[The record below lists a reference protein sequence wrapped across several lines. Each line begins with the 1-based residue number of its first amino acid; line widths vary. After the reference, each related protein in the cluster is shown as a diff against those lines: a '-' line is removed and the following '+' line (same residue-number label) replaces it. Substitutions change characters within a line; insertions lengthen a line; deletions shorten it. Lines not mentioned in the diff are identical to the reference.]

1 MAITGRDF
9 KLEER
14 RLEEVLKLLDDK
26 LSEMGEDIFED
37 EDKYT
42 EFRRYTWDNM
52 RAMDAQELNQA
63 KADSEFEANKIL
75 MKQDYFKKLY
85 RIKDNPY
92 FASIVFEDD
101 DKEKFSVYLG
111 LTYLKDDDYGNIIY
125 DWRSPI
131 CSLFYDF
138 EVGKAVY
145 AAPGGPVSGN
155 LLRKRQYKIENR
167 KLLSAFDNSMN
178 IDDDLLQEVLASDS
192 NEKMKNIVNT
202 IQQEQNNV
210 IRNVR
215 DKTLIVSGIAGS
227 GKTSVALHRI
237 AFLLYKIKN
246 LTSNDV
252 LIFSP
257 NQIFTEYISNVLPE
271 LGEDNTLQTTFNE
284 YLSHTITEFSE
295 VEPFMDFIGKY
306 YTEKVSNIE
315 LIKYKQSDTIVND
328 INLYIE
334 DYIRKA
340 RVLRDF
346 TENKIYTVDKN
357 DLNDLLHNRYS
368 TLPFFER
375 VDLIAEKLSEANY
388 KGSTKKKPTYKK
400 MIMENSSFTKDY
412 KDIYLGFFASDYC
425 KIRMNDEEIRK
436 FNKSKVIGYEDAL
449 LFVYM
454 KGLLEGFPYEGNIRQ
469 VVIDEAQDY
478 SYLQYLIISKIFRNS
493 NFTILGDVNQT
504 INPYY
509 KYKSLDIIAPLFPQ
523 SKCISLTKTYRSS
536 PEIIEFTNKIL
547 GLNHV
552 CAIRKTEKVPLIH
565 RTSADT
571 LESDINYLK
580 DKYKSV
586 AVITRD
592 NNTALRLYESL
603 QDKLPISLLNSQTEE
618 FNKELVVLPAYLAK
632 GLEFDSVI
640 VYSDKDSKYLKD
652 EKNLLYVACTRAQH
666 ELIVYST
673 DKKS

>member
-1 MAITGRDF
+1 MSIGGRDF
-9 KLEER
+9 QLEEK

-26 LSEMGEDIFED
+26 LAQMGEDIFED
-37 EDKYT
+37 QDKFK
-42 EFRRYTWDNM
+42 EFRKYTWDNM

-63 KADSEFEANKIL
+63 KAESEFEANKII
-75 MKQDYFKKLY
+75 MKQDYFKKLF

-92 FASIVFEDD
+92 FASVVFEDE
-101 DKEKFSVYLG
+101 DKERYSVYLG
-111 LTYLKDDDYGNIIY
+111 LTYLKDDEYGNIIY

-138 EVGKAVY
+138 EVGPCAY
-145 AAPGGPVSGN
+145 AAPGGPVKGH
-155 LLRKRQYKIENR
+155 LIRKRQYKIENR

-178 IDDDLLQEVLASDS
+178 INDDLLQEVLATDS
-192 NEKMKNIVNT
+192 NDKMKNIVNT

-271 LGEDNTLQTTFNE
+271 LGEDNTLQTTFND
-284 YLSHTITEFSE
+284 YLSNNISEFSE
-295 VEPFMDFIGKY
+295 VESFMDFIGRFY
-306 YTEKVSNIE
+306 SEKVNNFE
-315 LIKYKQSDTIVND
+315 FIKYKQSDEIIND

-334 DYIRKA
+334 DFIRKA
-340 RVLRDF
+340 RVVRDF
-346 TENKIYTVDKN
+346 TENKIYTIYKDEI
-357 DLNDLLHNRYS
+357 NDLLHNRYN

-375 VDLIAEKLSEANY
+375 IDTIAEKLSESNY
-388 KGSTKKKPTYKK
+388 RGSTKKKLTYRKL
-400 MIMENSSFTKDY
+400 ILENSSFTKDY
-412 KDIYLGFFASDYC
+412 KDIYLGFFTSPFC
-425 KIRMNDEEIRK
+425 KIGARDEDIKK
-436 FNKSKVIGYEDAL
+436 FNKSKVISYDDAL

-509 KYKSLDIIAPLFPQ
+509 KYETLDILAQIFKQ

-552 CAIRKTEKVPLIH
+552 CAIRKTDSTPLIH
-565 RTSADT
+565 RTDSSMLLD
-571 LESDINYLK
+571 DINYLR

-592 NNTALRLYESL
+592 SMTASRLFDTL
-603 QDKLPISLLNSQTEE
+603 KDTIPISILNSNSEE

-640 VYSDKDSKYLKD
+640 VFSDSDSKYLKN

-673 DKKS
+673 NKK

>member
-9 KLEER
+9 ELEEK
-14 RLEEVLKLLDDK
+14 RLTEVLKLLDDK
-26 LSEMGEDIFED
+26 LAQMGEDIFED
-37 EDKYT
+37 EDKFM

-63 KADSEFEANKIL
+63 TVESEFEANKIF
-75 MKQDYFKKLY
+75 MKQNYFKKLF

-92 FASIVFEDD
+92 FASVVFEDE
-101 DKEKFSVYLG
+101 DKERYSVYLG

-138 EVGKAVY
+138 EVGPCAY
-145 AAPGGPVSGN
+145 AAPGGPVKGN
-155 LLRKRQYKIENR
+155 LIRKRQYKIQDR

-178 IDDDLLQEVLASDS
+178 IDDDLLQEVLATDS
-192 NEKMKNIVNT
+192 NDKMKNIVNT

-237 AFLLYKIKN
+237 AFLLYKINN

-271 LGEDNTLQTTFNE
+271 LGEDNTLQTTFND
-284 YLSHTITEFSE
+284 YLSSNITEFQE
-295 VEPFMDFIGKY
+295 VEPFMDFIGKFY
-306 YTEKVSNIE
+306 SEKVSNPE
-315 LIKYKQSDTIVND
+315 LIRYKQSDEIIND

-334 DYIRKA
+334 DYVRKA
-340 RVLRDF
+340 RVVRDF
-346 TENKIYTVDKN
+346 TENKIYTVYKDE
-357 DLNDLLHNRYS
+357 LNDLLHNRYN

-400 MIMENSSFTKDY
+400 MIMENSSFVKDY
-412 KDIYLGFFASDYC
+412 KDIFIGFFSSDFC
-425 KIRMNDEEIRK
+425 KIRMNDEELRK
-436 FNKSKVIGYEDAL
+436 FNRSKVIGYDDAL

-454 KGLLEGFPYEGNIRQ
+454 KGLLEGFPYEKDIRQ

-478 SYLQYLIISKIFRNS
+478 NYLQYLIISKIFRNS

-509 KYKSLDIIAPLFPQ
+509 KYDSLDILADIFKQ

-552 CAIRKTEKVPLIH
+552 CAIRKTESVPLIH
-565 RTSADT
+565 RTDNSKILD
-571 LESDINYLK
+571 DINYLRN
-580 DKYKSV
+580 KYKSV

-592 NNTALRLYESL
+592 NNTANKLYE
-603 QDKLPISLLNSQTEE
+603 DMKETIPISLLNGQSEE

-640 VYSDKDSKYLKD
+640 VYSDEESKYLKN

-666 ELIVYST
+666 ELIVYSAS
-673 DKKS
+673 K

>member
-9 KLEER
+9 ELEER

-26 LSEMGEDIFED
+26 LAQMGEDIFED
-37 EDKYT
+37 ENKFM
-42 EFRRYTWDNM
+42 EFRKYTWDNM

-63 KADSEFEANKIL
+63 NADSEFEANKIL
-75 MKQDYFKKLY
+75 MKQDYFKRLY

-92 FASIVFEDD
+92 FASVVFEDEE
-101 DKEKFSVYLG
+101 KERYSVYLG
-111 LTYLKDDDYGNIIY
+111 LTYLKDEDYGNIIY

-138 EVGKAVY
+138 EVGPCAY
-145 AAPGGPVSGN
+145 AAPAGPVKGN
-155 LLRKRQYKIENR
+155 LIRKRQYKIANR
-167 KLLSAFDNSMN
+167 RLISAFDNSMN
-178 IDDDLLQEVLASDS
+178 IDDDLLQEVLATDS
-192 NEKMKNIVNT
+192 NDKMKNIVNT

-271 LGEDNTLQTTFNE
+271 LGEDNTLQTTFND
-284 YLSHTITEFSE
+284 YLSNTITEFSE
-295 VEPFMDFIGKY
+295 VEPFMDFIGRFY
-306 YTEKVSNIE
+306 SEKVPNVE
-315 LIKYKQSDTIVND
+315 FIKYKQSDEIIND

-334 DYIRKA
+334 DFIRKA
-340 RVLRDF
+340 RVVSDF
-346 TENKIYTVDKN
+346 TENKIYTVYKDE
-357 DLNDLLHNRYS
+357 LNELLHKRYS

-375 VDLIAEKLSEANY
+375 VDVIAEKLSEANY
-388 KGSTKKKPTYKK
+388 KGSIKKKPTYKK
-400 MIMENSSFTKDY
+400 LIMENSSFRKDY
-412 KDIYLGFFASDYC
+412 KDIYMGFFSSPFC
-425 KIRMNDEEIRK
+425 KIRARDEDIKK

-478 SYLQYLIISKIFRNS
+478 SFLQYLIISKIFRNS

-509 KYKSLDIIAPLFPQ
+509 KYESLDILSGIFKQ

-552 CAIRKTEKVPLIH
+552 CAIRKTKSTPLIH
-565 RTSADT
+565 RIDNSK
-571 LESDINYLK
+571 LIEDIDYLRT
-580 DKYKSV
+580 KYKSV

-592 NNTALRLYESL
+592 NNTALKLYEQL
-603 QDKLPISLLNSQTEE
+603 KNEFPISILNSNTEE

-640 VYSDKDSKYLKD
+640 VYSDTESKYLKN

-666 ELIVYST
+666 ELIVYSA
-673 DKKS
+673 KK